1 MPPKSKK
8 QPGPELFAIVPL
20 ESDGLDFFFSGAI
33 FSAAAVADGS
43 STAWAPNTG
52 LLVSSGL

>member
-33 FSAAAVADGS
+33 FSAAAVADSS
-43 STAWAPNTG
+43 STAWAPNA
-52 LLVSSGL
+52 VCSSGL